1 MSLRHCVSTALRS
14 PHVFQGGLSVA
25 ANKNFSTEIIEKAEE
40 LKLSYLT
47 GERQG
52 VAVIELNREIG
63 KNSLSK
69 SLVKKLLHSVDVLG
83 NDKGVRVVVVRSL
96 SEFQVQGL
104 LPSSCTSFFL
114 LNSQRHLLRWS
125 GFERTTDDVTRR
137 SETIR

>member
-1 MSLRHCVSTALRS
+1 MSLRQCVSTALRS
-14 PHVFQGGLSVA
+14 PHVFQGGVSVA

-52 VAVIELNREIG
+52 VAVIELNREVG

-83 NDKGVRVVVVRSL
+83 NDKGVRVVVIRSL

-104 LPSSCTSFFL
+104 LPYSCSRLSL

-125 GFERTTDDVTRR
+125 RFEGTTDNESSR
-137 SETIR
+137 SEKVR